1 MPGRDVLEM
10 AVIASRLSSKGNIYT
25 SQYSLSSSPWNPRHR
40 YLYSQDFRT
49 VFQTG
54 GSPADSEIVIV
65 CVSCVHTHTYVTVI
79 IVLVA
84 IIY

>member
-1 MPGRDVLEM
+1 MPGKDILEM
-10 AVIASRLSSKGNIYT
+10 AVVASRLSSKGNIYT

-65 CVSCVHTHTYVTVI
+65 CVSCVHTHI
-79 IVLVA
+79 C
-84 IIY
+84 